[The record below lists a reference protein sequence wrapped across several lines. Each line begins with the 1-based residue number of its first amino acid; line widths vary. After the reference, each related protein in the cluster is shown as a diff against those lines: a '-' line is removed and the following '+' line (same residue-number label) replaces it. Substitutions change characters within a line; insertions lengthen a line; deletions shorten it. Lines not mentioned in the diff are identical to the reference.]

1 MFPLMPGGA
10 ALSTIECMRGSLASH
25 TSNASQT
32 SQSDRTPCS
41 QADPELW
48 FAERPADLNVA
59 KALCSACPLKASC
72 LAGALE
78 RAEPWGVWG
87 GEILQDGV
95 VLAYKRGRGRP
106 SNADRKLGLVT
117 RVAPDFT
124 QRTRPAVLA
133 AVGQAAGP
141 AEVTTPGTAG
151 TFHSRSA

>member
-1 MFPLMPGGA
+1 MPGGPG
-10 ALSTIECMRGSLASH
+10 LSTIECMRGSLASQASH
-25 TSNASQT
+25 T
-32 SQSDRTPCS
+32 DRTPCS

-59 KALCSACPLKASC
+59 KALCSGCPLKASC

-117 RVAPDFT
+117 RVAPEFG
-124 QRTRPAVLA
+124 RRGKPAVLA
-133 AVGQAAGP
+133 AVGDRSVP
-141 AEVTTPGTAG
+141 AEVTTRGTAG